1 MKIIKDNFPDIY
13 IVQYAKE
20 KFPDAYR
27 EGNIYATHNSYL
39 VLLTGAGVIGFVVM
53 GAFVVLSGLRVLKCF
68 IKRKIISKYT
78 TLLIA
83 ILVAFLIFIVFE
95 SVIFYSYT
103 WISVIF
109 WLILGFMAKEMDI
122 LEANTDMAADKD
134 KGTEN

>member
-1 MKIIKDNFPDIY
+1 M
-13 IVQYAKE
+13 
-20 KFPDAYR
+20 
-27 EGNIYATHNSYL
+27 
-39 VLLTGAGVIGFVVM
+39 
-53 GAFVVLSGLRVLKCF
+53 
-68 IKRKIISKYT
+68 
-78 TLLIA
+78 A